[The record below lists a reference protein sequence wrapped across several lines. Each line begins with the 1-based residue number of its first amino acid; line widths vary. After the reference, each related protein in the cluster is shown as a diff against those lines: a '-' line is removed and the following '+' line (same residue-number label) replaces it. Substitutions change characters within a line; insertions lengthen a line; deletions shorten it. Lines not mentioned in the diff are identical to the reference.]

1 MPAGTVSRSIAMAAL
16 LIMTAGL
23 LLPVPT
29 AWSGLVAVP
38 LIIFFITG
46 LKPPRKWGGWV
57 AAAMVPYFCIA
68 LGEVVADPTER
79 FVTGLLAG
87 GAMIVFFAA
96 LDLMRRT
103 GVSFRS

>member
-1 MPAGTVSRSIAMAAL
+1 LLVMTAAL
-16 LIMTAGL
+16 L
-23 LLPVPT
+23 LPAPT
-29 AWSGLVAVP
+29 PWSAIVSVP
-38 LIIFFITG
+38 LIIFFVTG

-79 FVTGLLAG
+79 FVAGLLAG

-96 LDLMRRT
+96 LDLMRRK